1 MLDSPSSLYQEALT
15 VWTDGGWLMLPLFV
29 LAVFMYYTALDLY
42 LRLRLHF
49 LLRSKVYRLSDE
61 ALEAQLSGGLGLLR
75 RLILPDP
82 QSTVEV
88 RRHFQEVR
96 QEYLPIINR
105 RIRFLAIVITA
116 GPLVGLLG
124 TVTGMLATFSG
135 MVADSGTKFDNM
147 IEGISEALITTQ
159 TGLLVSI
166 PALVVLSF
174 IIQRRNQLERCIARL
189 EYYNVTLASR

>member
-1 MLDSPSSLYQEALT
+1 
-15 VWTDGGWLMLPLFV
+15 MLPLLG

-42 LRLRLHF
+42 LRLRMHF
-49 LLRSKVYRLSDE
+49 LLRSKVYHLSDH
-61 ALEAQLSGGLGLLR
+61 ALESGLS
-75 RLILPDP
+75 D
-82 QSTVEV
+82 QSTRLKDLLLNDAKSTLEV
-88 RRHFQEVR
+88 RRHFRQVR
-96 QEYLPIINR
+96 QEYLPVINR
-105 RIRFLAIVITA
+105 RIHFLAIVITA

-124 TVTGMLATFSG
+124 TVTGMLVTFNG
-135 MVADSGTKFDNM
+135 MVVTHGTKFDNM

>member
-1 MLDSPSSLYQEALT
+1 M
-15 VWTDGGWLMLPLFV
+15 
-29 LAVFMYYTALDLY
+29 
-42 LRLRLHF
+42 
-49 LLRSKVYRLSDE
+49 
-61 ALEAQLSGGLGLLR
+61 
-75 RLILPDP
+75 
-82 QSTVEV
+82 
-88 RRHFQEVR
+88 RRHFKQVR

-105 RIRFLAIVITA
+105 RIRFLAIIITA

-124 TVTGMLATFSG
+124 TVTGMLVTFNG
-135 MVADSGTKFDNM
+135 MIVPHGSKFENM

-189 EYYNVTLASR
+189 EYYNVTLASK

>member
-1 MLDSPSSLYQEALT
+1 
-15 VWTDGGWLMLPLFV
+15 MLPLLG

-42 LRLRLHF
+42 LRLRMHF
-49 LLRSKVYRLSDE
+49 LLRSKVYQLSDDALKSELSNSLITLKQLLQTE
-61 ALEAQLSGGLGLLR
+61 AT
-75 RLILPDP
+75 
-82 QSTVEV
+82 STHEV
-88 RRHFQEVR
+88 RRHFKQVR

-105 RIRFLAIVITA
+105 RIRFLAIIITA

-124 TVTGMLATFSG
+124 TVTGMLVTFNG
-135 MVADSGTKFDNM
+135 MIVPHGSKFENM
-147 IEGISEALITTQ
+147 IGGISEALITTQ

-189 EYYNVTLASR
+189 EYYNVTLASK

>member
-1 MLDSPSSLYQEALT
+1 
-15 VWTDGGWLMLPLFV
+15 MLPLFG

-42 LRLRLHF
+42 LHLRLHF
-49 LLRSKVYRLSDE
+49 LLRGKVYHLSDDTLRAE
-61 ALEAQLSGGLGLLR
+61 LSNGLSKLRHLLVTE
-75 RLILPDP
+75 P
-82 QSTVEV
+82 QSVAEV
-88 RRHFQEVR
+88 RRHFRAVR

-124 TVTGMLATFSG
+124 TVTGMLSTFSG
-135 MVADSGTKFDNM
+135 MVADRGTKFDNM
-147 IEGISEALITTQ
+147 IEGISQALITTQ

-166 PALVVLSF
+166 PALLVLSF

-189 EYYNVTLASR
+189 EYYNVTLATQ

>member
-1 MLDSPSSLYQEALT
+1 VLNDPHSLYQEALR
-15 VWTDGGWLMLPLFV
+15 VWTAGGWLMLPLLG

-42 LRLRLHF
+42 LRLRMHF
-49 LLRSKVYRLSDE
+49 LLRSKVYHLSDH
-61 ALEAQLSGGLGLLR
+61 ALESGLSDQSTRLKGLL
-75 RLILPDP
+75 LNDAK
-82 QSTVEV
+82 STLEV
-88 RRHFQEVR
+88 RRHFRQVR
-96 QEYLPIINR
+96 QEYLPVINR
-105 RIRFLAIVITA
+105 RIHFLAIVITA

-124 TVTGMLATFSG
+124 TVTGMLVTFNG
-135 MVADSGTKFDNM
+135 MVVTHGTKFDNM

>member
-1 MLDSPSSLYQEALT
+1 
-15 VWTDGGWLMLPLFV
+15 MLPLLG

-42 LRLRLHF
+42 LRLRMHF
-49 LLRSKVYRLSDE
+49 LLRSKVYQLSDDALKSELSNSLITLKQLLLTE
-61 ALEAQLSGGLGLLR
+61 AT
-75 RLILPDP
+75 
-82 QSTVEV
+82 STHEV
-88 RRHFQEVR
+88 RRHFKQVR

-105 RIRFLAIVITA
+105 RIRFLAIIITA

-124 TVTGMLATFSG
+124 TVTGMLVTFNG
-135 MVADSGTKFDNM
+135 MIVPHGSKFENM

-189 EYYNVTLASR
+189 EYYNVALASK

>member
-1 MLDSPSSLYQEALT
+1 MLNDPHSLYQEALQ
-15 VWTDGGWLMLPLFV
+15 VWTAGGWLMLPLLG

-42 LRLRLHF
+42 LRLRMHF
-49 LLRSKVYRLSDE
+49 LLRTKVYQLSDH
-61 ALEAQLSGGLGLLR
+61 ALESGLSSQLTLLKD
-75 RLILPDP
+75 LLLTDAK
-82 QSTVEV
+82 STIEV
-88 RRHFQEVR
+88 RRHFKLVR
-96 QEYLPIINR
+96 QEYLPVINR
-105 RIRFLAIVITA
+105 RIHFLAIVITA

-124 TVTGMLATFSG
+124 TVTGMLETFNG
-135 MVADSGTKFDNM
+135 MVATHGTKFDNM

>member
-1 MLDSPSSLYQEALT
+1 MNATQSSMYREGLSIL
-15 VWTDGGWLMLPLFV
+15 TDGGWLMLPLFI
-29 LAVFMYYTALDLY
+29 LAVFMYFTALELY

-49 LLRSKVYRLSDE
+49 LLRSKVYKLSDE
-61 ALEAQLSGGLGLLR
+61 ALKIELSKGSSLLSK
-75 RLILPDP
+75 ILLMQPE
-82 QSTVEV
+82 SVEVV

-96 QEYLPIINR
+96 HEYLPVINR
-105 RIRFLAIVITA
+105 RIRFLAIVITT

-135 MVADSGTKFDNM
+135 MVSQSGTKFENM

-189 EYYNVTLASR
+189 EYYNVTLAIR